1 MLVTMAGTITM
12 ASACDGGMVTAS
24 RPIDTVGSPSP
35 ITPLMKPASRK
46 ATATRINMGSDMP
59 NRLTDRRRRHNL
71 QLPEPAFG
79 HDEGWGYGECRAFRS
94 GRSPAVRRRRRDP
107 QHHGRCG
114 ARPSGAGLG
123 QRADQAPGGGA

>member
-24 RPIDTVGSPSP
+24 RPIDTVGRPSP

-46 ATATRINMGSDMP
+46 AAATKISMGSDMP

-79 HDEGWGYGECRAFRS
+79 YGE
-94 GRSPAVRRRRRDP
+94 GR
-107 QHHGRCG
+107 
-114 ARPSGAGLG
+114 
-123 QRADQAPGGGA
+123 